1 MFALHILY
9 NHLPQTW
16 VRFTVKYFGDI
27 FSGVSAPNVTSIAE
41 ATKRVTCMPTCYVLC
56 TVQNARSFNAM
67 SSVVLSCEIFG

>member
-27 FSGVSAPNVTSIAE
+27 FSGISAPNVTSIAE
-41 ATKRVTCMPTCYVLC
+41 ATKRLSNCVCPCVTYYALYRTH
-56 TVQNARSFNAM
+56 ARSM
-67 SSVVLSCEIFG
+67 PCPRLYCLV